1 MKALYTLITSFCL
14 TGPMIA
20 AEAQPQVQLRLAFN
34 TESNRYE
41 VLARPDFS
49 AKNFV
54 WGPSQVSVVLPDEV
68 ANEPLSVRST
78 NVGNWADNS
87 VVCGPESARTL
98 DFHGVTSPGGKVD
111 LVAGEE
117 FVLFDFIL
125 KSGYVANVRLFDNLM
140 DPNSAAAGMK
150 GGDFRSYMADRLGND
165 YLRVNSQLVPL
176 LVKNTADGLA
186 LDADEAGKSIRVVA
200 YPNPSAIGK
209 FRLYLKGFPRDE
221 VVRVE
226 MTSRSGKPFQSFDE
240 KVETLAGREI
250 NAPTTEDAFFIVT
263 VNRPAFRQQFSQK
276 VLIGE

>member
-1 MKALYTLITSFCL
+1 MKTVYSLITGIGL
-14 TGPMIA
+14 MGAMVPA
-20 AEAQPQVQLRLAFN
+20 LAQQVQLRLAFN

-41 VLARPDFS
+41 VIGKSDFS
-49 AKNFV
+49 AKNFT
-54 WGPSQVSVVLPDEV
+54 WGPSQVSVVLPSEV
-68 ANEPLSVRST
+68 ANEPLSVLSSNAGDWR
-78 NVGNWADNS
+78 DNS
-87 VVCGPESARTL
+87 MVYSPAAATGY
-98 DFHGVTSPGGKVD
+98 DFHGLTSGGGKVD
-111 LVAGEE
+111 LVADQE
-117 FVLFDFIL
+117 FVLFDFML
-125 KSGYVANVRLFDNLM
+125 KSGYVDNVRLFDNAM
-140 DPNSAAAGMK
+140 DPTSAAAGMK
-150 GGDFRSYMADRLGND
+150 GGDFRSYMADHRGND
-165 YLRVNSQLVPL
+165 YLRVNSQLAPL
-176 LVKNTADGLA
+176 LVKNTTEGLA

-200 YPNPSAIGK
+200 YPNPSTIGK